1 MTDIVDRLK
10 EGVFGS
16 DEAKTDDVL
25 HCYMKMGASEI
36 RSLRD
41 ELREQCRLNGMGSE
55 REAAL
60 LSKVSRLEHQVAILE
75 HTIEAARV
83 AMTAAPM
90 WHEQHRAAWDA
101 LKKLEAM
108 K

>member
-1 MTDIVDRLK
+1 MKDIV
-10 EGVFGS
+10 E
-16 DEAKTDDVL
+16 DV
-25 HCYMKMGASEI
+25 H
-36 RSLRD
+36 SLIEQKDTLRAENNRMHD
-41 ELREQCRLNGMGSE
+41 ELSEQCRINGMGSE

-60 LSKVSRLEHQVAILE
+60 LSKVARLEHQVAILE

>member
-1 MTDIVDRLK
+1 MTDIVERLRQY
-10 EGVFGS
+10 ES
-16 DEAKTDDVL
+16 RLERESADEIA
-25 HCYMKMGASEI
+25 
-36 RSLRD
+36 SLRD
-41 ELREQCRLNGMGSE
+41 ELFEQCRINGMGSE

-60 LSKVSRLEHQVAILE
+60 LSKVARLEHQVAILE

-83 AMTAAPM
+83 AMTAAPL

-101 LKKLEAM
+101 LRKMEAM